1 MAHPADSEQLTPF
14 DSGDC
19 FRVCCE
25 QGYPEIG
32 TEGFRK
38 RANDSPALTGSGVD
52 EGFICHV
59 AFRDGDQPVCIPTL
73 YARDGRSL
81 ILHGSKASRMMRA
94 LRDGAEANITVTH
107 IDALV
112 LARAAFHHSVNFRSV
127 VVFGKAELVEDAGE
141 KLAALEAVVEHAI
154 PGRWADVRGPNE
166 QEFHQTMV
174 LRFSLD
180 EASAK
185 IRTGDPIDDEADYE
199 LPCWA
204 GVIPLARGTQ
214 DAIDDQRLAAGIT
227 PPDYVTD
234 YRRPG
239 EVR

>member
-1 MAHPADSEQLTPF
+1 MAEPVAPNPELESPLPGASTTDAPSPRSQVK
-14 DSGDC
+14 
-19 FRVCCE
+19 RVAARASYDPKVIE
-25 QGYPEIG
+25 EI
-32 TEGFRK
+32 
-38 RANDSPALTGSGVD
+38 LD

-59 AFRDGDQPVCIPTL
+59 AFRDGDQPVCIPTV
-73 YARDGRSL
+73 YGRDGRSL

-94 LRDGAEANITVTH
+94 LRDGAEACITVTH
-107 IDALV
+107 VDALV
-112 LARAAFHHSVNFRSV
+112 LARSAFHHSVNFRSV
-127 VVFGKAELVEDAGE
+127 VVFGRAELVEDAGE
-141 KLAALEAVVEHAI
+141 KLAALQAVVEHAI
-154 PGRWADVRGPNE
+154 PGRWADVRGPNG

-185 IRTGDPIDDEADYE
+185 IRTGDPIDDEADYD
-199 LPCWA
+199 LTCWA

-214 DAIDDQRLAAGIT
+214 VAIDDQRLGAGIT